1 MNSLMCLATALACLC
16 ACKGSDPVPT
26 PQDTRSLSITPT
38 QVELGCEQSPFELR
52 VTANFD
58 YKVTEDAD
66 WIQEDPSKQST
77 STLLCFIATQNTVN
91 APREAKIRITDK
103 NDRYYYKEVS
113 VTQAA
118 NPVSTTVLNIVDKD
132 ATPETKALLANLWDI
147 ADKGWMFGHHDDLWY
162 GRYWYNEAGN
172 SDTKAVCGDYPA
184 VFSVDLA
191 EIMHSGSTSSG
202 ENAIRR
208 RVILEA
214 RERGEVILAC
224 AHLNNPKTG
233 NSSWLQYESDKEAAK
248 MAVKEILTEGSATR
262 SRYFSWLDNLA
273 SFANNIKDARG
284 NLVPMILR
292 IFHEH
297 TQSWSWWGT
306 SCASDQEFVQLW
318 RMTVEY
324 LRDTKGVHNFL
335 YAVSPQMDAVYAN
348 AQERIK
354 FRWPGDDYVDFI
366 GMDCY
371 HGTNDNAFSSNLE
384 ALSAV
389 SRDKKK
395 PCGVTEDGQE
405 SFTDSKFWSRHV
417 LAPLQGKRVS
427 MVTMWRNKYVGNNES
442 DKHYYSVYP
451 GHPSEDDFR
460 EMYNDERSLFSR
472 DLPDMYT
479 LPAGYEIK

>member
-1 MNSLMCLATALACLC
+1 MNSLMCLAAAFVCLWS
-16 ACKGSDPVPT
+16 CKGSEPVPT

-58 YKVTEDAD
+58 YKITEDAD
-66 WIQEDPSKQST
+66 WILENPNKQST

-118 NPVSTTVLNIVDKD
+118 NPVTAKVLYIVDKD
-132 ATPETKALLANLWDI
+132 ATAETKALLANLWDI

-184 VFSVDLA
+184 VFSVDFA
-191 EIMHSGSTSSG
+191 EIMDDRHGSSA
-202 ENAIRR
+202 NAIRR

-233 NSSWLQYESDKEAAK
+233 GDSWDNSSKEV
-248 MAVKEILTEGSATR
+248 VKEILTEGSATR
-262 SRYFSWLDNLA
+262 TKYLTWLDRLA
-273 SFANNIKDARG
+273 EFANNLKDPRG
-284 NLVPMILR
+284 NLIPVILR
-292 IFHEH
+292 IYHEH
-297 TQSWSWWGT
+297 TQGWSWWGS
-306 SCASDQEFVQLW
+306 SCTTDQEFIQFW
-318 RMTVEY
+318 QFTVKY

-335 YAVSPQMDAVYAN
+335 YSVSPQMDAVYAN

-354 FRWPGDDYVDFI
+354 FRWPGDGFVDFI

-371 HGTNDNAFSSNLE
+371 HGTNDNAFRSNLE

-389 SRDKKK
+389 SQDKKK

-417 LAPLQGKRVS
+417 LAPLDGKRVS

-460 EMYNDERSLFSR
+460 DMYNDERSLFSR